1 VNEKG
6 NSVMAKDIT
15 LYGIKSCDT
24 CRKALAWLSAEGI
37 AHVYHDFR
45 KDGLDGAMLDVW
57 IKELGWETLINRRGT
72 TWRKIPETERQ
83 DLTPARAKALMLAN
97 PTVIK
102 RPVFDLG
109 KKRLVGFTDDVKSG
123 LAGSL

>member
-1 VNEKG
+1 
-6 NSVMAKDIT
+6 MAKDIT

-24 CRKALAWLSAEGI
+24 CRKALAWLNAEGI
-37 AHVYHDFR
+37 GHVYHDFR
-45 KDGLDGAMLDVW
+45 KDGLDAAMLDVW

-72 TWRKIPETERQ
+72 TWRKIPEAERQ

-102 RPVFDLG
+102 RPVLDLG
-109 KKRLVGFTDDVKSG
+109 EKRLIGFTDDVKSG
-123 LAGSL
+123 LAEGRFKADKS